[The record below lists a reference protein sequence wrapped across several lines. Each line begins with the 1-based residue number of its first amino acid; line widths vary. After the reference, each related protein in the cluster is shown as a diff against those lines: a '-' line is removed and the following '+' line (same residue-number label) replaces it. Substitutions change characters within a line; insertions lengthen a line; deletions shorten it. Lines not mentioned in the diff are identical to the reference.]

1 MAGRGATTGVHEDVN
16 NRLMPVFCSDVSL
29 DGNLTLNL
37 TLKFPFLEGSLGIGI
52 PSPLII
58 SSYDGLMMVL
68 TGTVRFL
75 PSRVVICAV

>member
-1 MAGRGATTGVHEDVN
+1 MVGRDTIGVYDDVN

-29 DGNLTLNL
+29 DGNLTVNL
-37 TLKFPFLEGSLGIGI
+37 ILKFPFLEGSLGIGI
-52 PSPLII
+52 PSPLTT

-75 PSRVVICAV
+75 PSRVAICAV